1 MPDYSKVFVYKIC
14 CRDASIEEIYVGSTC
29 NLTRR
34 KTEHKRNCTNE
45 ARKEY
50 TCPVYKF
57 IRDHGG
63 WDNWDT
69 VMIEEF
75 SCETKM
81 QKDKK
86 ERGWVEALKSKL
98 NKNTPA
104 NYQTGEVY
112 DKKEYRKA
120 YEEENMVKIKEVRKE
135 FRKKIIHCPC
145 CDTMINLNNRFQHN
159 KTQKHKS
166 NSSSSSSS
174 SGQ

>member
-14 CRDASIEEIYVGSTC
+14 CRDASIEEIYIGSTC

-34 KTEHKRNCTNE
+34 KTEHKRTCHHE
-45 ARKEY
+45 AMKGY
-50 TCPVYKF
+50 TYPVYKF

-75 SCETKM
+75 SCDTKM
-81 QKDKK
+81 QKDRK
-86 ERGWVEALKSKL
+86 ERGWIETLKPKL

-112 DKKEYRKA
+112 DRYEWEKAYRKQFA
-120 YEEENMVKIKEVRKE
+120 
-135 FRKKIIHCPC
+135 HCPC
-145 CDTMINLNNRFQHN
+145 CDTMVSFDHRSRHN
-159 KTQKHKS
+159 KTKKHKS
-166 NSSSSSSS
+166 NSSSSSLS
-174 SGQ
+174 SGPLTDLGN

>member
-63 WDNWDT
+63 WDNWGT

-112 DKKEYRKA
+112 DRYEWEKGYRKQF
-120 YEEENMVKIKEVRKE
+120 V
-135 FRKKIIHCPC
+135 HCPR
-145 CDTMINLNNRFQHN
+145 CDTMVSFDHRSRHY
-159 KTQKHKS
+159 KTKKHKS

>member
-14 CRDASIEEIYVGSTC
+14 CRDASIEEIYIGSTC
-29 NLTRR
+29 NLARR
-34 KTEHKRNCTNE
+34 TSEHKRNCHRE
-45 ARKEY
+45 AQKGY
-50 TCPVYKF
+50 TYPIYKF

-69 VMIEEF
+69 VMIDEF

-81 QKDKK
+81 QKDRK
-86 ERGWVEALKSKL
+86 ERGWIETLKPKL

-112 DKKEYRKA
+112 DRIEWRREFQKKFIR
-120 YEEENMVKIKEVRKE
+120 
-135 FRKKIIHCPC
+135 CPC
-145 CDTMINLNNRFQHN
+145 CDYMINLNNRSHHN

-166 NSSSSSSS
+166 NSSSGSLTDL
-174 SGQ
+174 GN